1 MLLQKSICK
10 NLAQIATVETVIV
23 VEPLPCIKSSRVA
36 TVEHVAVA
44 NPSTIWAVNVASVS
58 KKGKVE
64 L

>member
-1 MLLQKSICK
+1 M
-10 NLAQIATVETVIV
+10 ETVIV